1 MQRTSSTPRI
11 ALLTHEQRPAP
22 TADDQLLADALSGLA
37 QVDVVPW
44 DAPDAI
50 DQLAAADAAVIRSTW
65 NYTETLSSFLEF
77 VDSVRGT
84 ATRLLNPAEVVR
96 WNCDKH
102 YLGELERLGVAT
114 LPTTFLDR
122 SGVGA
127 DPTASESAR
136 DTELQELMDRRG
148 WSDVVVKPT
157 VSATARGL
165 FRVERGDAPSA
176 AERFHAARAAHDLM
190 IQPVAPEIE
199 RDGEWSLMFF
209 GGEYS
214 HAVRKR
220 APRGDFRVQSD
231 FGGTSRRETAPAALV
246 DDAARLL
253 ELVHQRFAVHAPLL
267 YARVDGIER
276 DGHLVLMEL
285 ELIEPELFF
294 RSEPAAAAQCARK
307 LLDRF

>member
-1 MQRTSSTPRI
+1 MQTTSTAPRI
-11 ALLTHEQRPAP
+11 ALLTHADEP
-22 TADDQLLADALSGLA
+22 TPTDDDLLLIDALSGVA
-37 QVDVVPW
+37 QVEAVPW

-50 DQLAAADAAVIRSTW
+50 DQLVGVDAAVIRSTW
-65 NYTETLSSFLEF
+65 NYTEALPAFLEF

-114 LPTTFLDR
+114 LPTIFLDR
-122 SGVGA
+122 TGVDEDTTPSRA
-127 DPTASESAR
+127 AR
-136 DTELQELMDRRG
+136 NHELGELMDRRG

-176 AERFHAARAAHDLM
+176 AARFRAARARHDLM

-209 GGEYS
+209 GDRYS

-220 APRGDFRVQSD
+220 AGAGDFRVQSD
-231 FGGTSRRETAPAALV
+231 FGGTSQLEAAPTALV
-246 DDAARLL
+246 EDAERLL
-253 ELVHQRFAVHAPLL
+253 ERIHRRFADQAPLL

-276 DGHLVLMEL
+276 DGRLVLMEL

-294 RSEPAAAAQCARK
+294 RSDPDAAERCARQ
-307 LLDRF
+307 LLDSL